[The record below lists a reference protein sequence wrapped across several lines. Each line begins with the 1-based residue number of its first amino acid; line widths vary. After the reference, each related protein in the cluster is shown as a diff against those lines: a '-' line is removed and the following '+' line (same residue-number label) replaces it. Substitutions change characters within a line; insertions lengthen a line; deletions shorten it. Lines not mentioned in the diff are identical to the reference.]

1 MSIIIDGKQIAKEI
15 REKLKN
21 ELLEKNIKPTLAVIL
36 VGNHDAS

>member
-21 ELLEKNIKPTLAVIL
+21 ELLENRN
-36 VGNHDAS
+36 GFCRM